1 MLAKLLDDLSR
12 GTNRNEGWVDAL
24 ESGIDS
30 RAAVSTF
37 QAKTV
42 YSSPG
47 IDLFISKE
55 FVMIHNSRF
64 LRTETTC
71 STCFSLPSHEKYWL
85 PLLSRVF
92 SPPRP
97 LRAPPLEGG
106 SLTSTLTHSGK
117 SIEPASPSFERS
129 TCARGKEGRKERRGE
144 DNRGSSGECS
154 ESPPSNFTS
163 LHFTLF
169 SPDFEQSS
177 YCDLLRSSSS
187 LRHGVPLSLMIC
199 QG

>member
-1 MLAKLLDDLSR
+1 
-12 GTNRNEGWVDAL
+12 
-24 ESGIDS
+24 
-30 RAAVSTF
+30 
-37 QAKTV
+37 
-42 YSSPG
+42 
-47 IDLFISKE
+47 
-55 FVMIHNSRF
+55 MIHNSRF

-169 SPDFEQSS
+169 SPDFELGPDSGAKVLALKTALKLALKTALDFL
-177 YCDLLRSSSS
+177 YWKKEKIGS
-187 LRHGVPLSLMIC
+187 LDMS
-199 QG
+199 